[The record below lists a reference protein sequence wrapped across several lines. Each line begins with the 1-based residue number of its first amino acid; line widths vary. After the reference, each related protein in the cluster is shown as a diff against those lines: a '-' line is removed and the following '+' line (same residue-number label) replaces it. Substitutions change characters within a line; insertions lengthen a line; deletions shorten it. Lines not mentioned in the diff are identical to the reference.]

1 MPNVVIYLCLLAGLW
16 SSAHFSCCSALNYEL
31 KIVKKSQHIFHL
43 YVFFFFYS
51 LCSFIVCTWNVHY
64 ILSLQLQCDKI
75 LKTWSCLSNEYE
87 KEMWQRNARLPFNAL
102 SNTAP
107 FFLVPIFWNYG
118 TYRNRKLNK
127 NRINSF
133 FFFSP
138 DETKVKRFFLVN
150 LRIHDYCFVH
160 VRMDVFPSII
170 HAWTSSTNWNTWIVP
185 SYRNV

>member
-43 YVFFFFYS
+43 NVYLFIYFYFFDS

-75 LKTWSCLSNEYE
+75 LKAWSCLSNEYE
-87 KEMWQRNARLPFNAL
+87 KEMTTKCSFAIQFS

-107 FFLVPIFWNYG
+107 FFM
-118 TYRNRKLNK
+118 YRYFGVTELIVFANW
-127 NRINSF
+127 
-133 FFFSP
+133 
-138 DETKVKRFFLVN
+138 TKTR
-150 LRIHDYCFVH
+150 
-160 VRMDVFPSII
+160 
-170 HAWTSSTNWNTWIVP
+170 
-185 SYRNV
+185 